1 MTNDQ
6 AYLQK
11 LLKEI
16 QQENK
21 QYALMEV
28 CGTHTMA
35 IAKSGVRELV
45 PPNLR
50 LLSGPGCPVCVTAQ
64 GDIDAV
70 IEMVKHPDIT
80 LLTFGDMMRVP
91 GTNSSLQE
99 ERSQGADIRV
109 VYSPLDALAAAS
121 QMPEREI
128 VFLGIGF
135 ETTAP
140 TVGVTIQEAA
150 RDKTDNFSVL
160 SLHKVVPPALQVI
173 FADPDLKVDG
183 LICPGHVVAVTGI
196 EPYLELAEKA
206 HKPMVVTGF
215 ETRDI
220 LEGIVMLL
228 RQLNQKQA
236 KVEIQ
241 YRRVVK
247 PEGNLVAQ
255 QTLEDV
261 FEPNDC
267 RWRGLGLI
275 PQSGLKIRPKYQLYD
290 ARIKFKVPDFE
301 DIPIKGCACGEVL
314 TGKITPRECALFGKG
329 CTPLK
334 PIGPCMVSQEGA
346 CAAYYRYTP
355 IKGRD

>member
-1 MTNDQ
+1 MTDDQ
-6 AYLQK
+6 GYLQK
-11 LLKEI
+11 LLTEI
-16 QQENK
+16 KGETK
-21 QYALMEV
+21 QLALMEV

-35 IAKSGVRELV
+35 IARSGVRELV
-45 PPNLR
+45 PPHVK
-50 LLSGPGCPVCVTAQ
+50 LLSGPGCPVCVTSQ

-70 IEMVKHPDIT
+70 LEMVKNPGIT

-99 ERSQGADIRV
+99 ERSRGADIRV
-109 VYSPLDALAAAS
+109 VYSPLDALAAAG
-121 QMPEREI
+121 QMPDRQV

-140 TVGVTIQEAA
+140 TVGATIQQAKEMGLA
-150 RDKTDNFSVL
+150 NFSVL
-160 SLHKVVPPALQVI
+160 SLHKVVPPALEVI
-173 FADPDLKVDG
+173 FGDPDIQMDG

-196 EPYLELAEKA
+196 EPYRQLAEKA

-228 RQLNQKQA
+228 RQLRRDRAQ
-236 KVEIQ
+236 VEIQ
-241 YRRVVK
+241 YRRVVR
-247 PEGNLVAQ
+247 PEGNKVAQ
-255 QTLEDV
+255 QTLQDV
-261 FEPNDC
+261 FETDDC

-275 PQSGLKIRPKYQLYD
+275 PQSGLKIRPKYKDYD
-290 ARIKFKVPDFE
+290 ARIRFEVPVIE
-301 DIPIKGCACGEVL
+301 DVPIKGCACGEVL
-314 TGKITPRECALFGKG
+314 RGLITPRECALFGKG
-329 CTPLK
+329 CTPLQ

-355 IKGRD
+355 KKGRL